1 MFSKPRNRKFLV
13 YQWFLSYQRLS
24 REVRGYFRNKDFKIF
39 RHLYKKGSI
48 RSELTFFAYSNFL
61 GSIRQV
67 VYGEKTGK
75 NDKNLRNQIL
85 FRKSRDDRRK
95 FLFHIRTQNSRTKIL
110 MSYCLNFKAPHVHTV
125 SFSNTIKC
133 FNKMSYRSFLYILI
147 YFDWRKNQNN
157 PLN

>member
-1 MFSKPRNRKFLV
+1 MFIMKIGFFSKIVITNFSVKFRWKIARIPTVWGSNNERLNLAFLKNYISQKRSHAIEIKINILKININFEEYFLSKARNRKILV

-24 REVRGYFRNKDFKIF
+24 REVRGYFRNKDLKIF

-75 NDKNLRNQIL
+75 SDKKIA
-85 FRKSRDDRRK
+85 KS
-95 FLFHIRTQNSRTKIL
+95 
-110 MSYCLNFKAPHVHTV
+110 NF
-125 SFSNTIKC
+125 I
-133 FNKMSYRSFLYILI
+133 
-147 YFDWRKNQNN
+147 
-157 PLN
+157 